1 MQTLVVKLGIF
12 WFLSVNAVF
21 LMMGTLQR
29 YFRCFYGKRNH
40 AELVVIIF
48 IGCNAMTLFNTL

>member
-21 LMMGTLQR
+21 LMMGTSGV
-29 YFRCFYGKRNH
+29 FMAKNH

-48 IGCNAMTLFNTL
+48 IGCNAMTFFNTL